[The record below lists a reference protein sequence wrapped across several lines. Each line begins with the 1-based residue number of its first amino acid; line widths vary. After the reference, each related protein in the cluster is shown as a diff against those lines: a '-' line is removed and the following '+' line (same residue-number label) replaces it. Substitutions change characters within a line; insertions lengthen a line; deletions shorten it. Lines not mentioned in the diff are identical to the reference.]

1 MLILTHHKKDIHFNN
16 LIMSN
21 SNDNNRGDNSD
32 GGLLILFIGLVL
44 SVIFTIGAIIYFNSI
59 TPILSVLVLIGLF
72 LIVRWL
78 FINVGD

>member
-1 MLILTHHKKDIHFNN
+1 
-16 LIMSN
+16 MSN